1 LLAYSGKRLLQA
13 LVSVAVASV
22 IIFLIAEALPGD
34 VAQMILGQ
42 YATEESLAALRENLG
57 LNQPLHV
64 RYFDWLSGVFRGD
77 LGTSLSKTGVKVGPL
92 LLRRARNSLILAAG
106 AMIVIVPVSFLLGI
120 IAGLRPGS
128 WFDRLISITTLGLIS
143 FPSFIT
149 GLVLILIFSVQL
161 GWLPASSSLDLSQS
175 FLSQLQKLILPV
187 LALSGVM
194 LGYITRHIRASMVK
208 VLRSDYTRAATLKG
222 VGRRAVIT
230 KHVLR
235 NALLPAVTVIA
246 INLGWLLGGAVVVEA
261 TFGFPGVARLIL
273 NAIQHRDIPVMEAGL
288 LFVVTAY
295 VTVNFGT
302 DILYT
307 LLDPRIRYSR
317 GES

>member
-1 LLAYSGKRLLQA
+1 MLTYSGKRLLQA
-13 LVSVAVASV
+13 IVSIAVASI
-22 IIFLIAEALPGD
+22 IIFLVAEALPGD

-42 YATEESLAALRENLG
+42 YATEESLQALRENLK
-57 LNQPLHV
+57 LNEPLHV
-64 RYFDWLSGVFRGD
+64 RYLDWLSGVFRGD
-77 LGTSLSKTGVKVGPL
+77 LGTSLSKTGVEVGPL
-92 LLRRARNSLILAAG
+92 LLRRARNSLILAVG
-106 AMIVIVPVSFLLGI
+106 AMIFIIPISFFLGI

-161 GWLPASSSLDLSQS
+161 GWLPASSSIDVSQGW
-175 FLSQLQKLILPV
+175 LKQIPKLILPI

-222 VGRRAVIT
+222 LGRQTVIT

-261 TFGFPGVARLIL
+261 TFGYPGVARLVL
-273 NAIQHRDIPVMEAGL
+273 NAIKHRDIPVMEAGL

-295 VTVNFGT
+295 IVVNFGT
-302 DILYT
+302 DLIYT
-307 LLDPRIRYSR
+307 LLDPRIRYDR

>member
-1 LLAYSGKRLLQA
+1 MISFTLNRFVQA
-13 LVSVAVASV
+13 LTSILIASV
-22 IIFLIAEALPGD
+22 LIFLIAEALPGD

-42 YATEESLAALRENLG
+42 YATEDSLASLRDKLG
-57 LNQPLHV
+57 LNKPLHV

-92 LLRRARNSLILAAG
+92 LLRRARNSLVLAAG
-106 AMIVIVPVSFLLGI
+106 AMIFIIPVSFLLGI
-120 IAGLRPGS
+120 AAGLKPGS
-128 WFDRLISITTLGLIS
+128 WLDRFISVTTLGLIS

-149 GLVLILIFSVQL
+149 GLVLILIFSVQF
-161 GWLPASSSLDLSQS
+161 GWLPASSSLELSKGIFQ
-175 FLSQLQKLILPV
+175 QLPKLILPT

-222 VGRRAVIT
+222 LGRRKVIT

-235 NALLPAVTVIA
+235 NALLPAITVIA

-261 TFGFPGVARLIL
+261 TFGYPGVARLVL
-273 NAIQHRDIPVMEAGL
+273 NAIKHRDIPVMEAGL
-288 LFVVTAY
+288 LFVVIAY
-295 VTVNFGT
+295 ITVNFGT

-307 LLDPRIRYSR
+307 LLDPRIRYDR
-317 GES
+317 GED

>member
-1 LLAYSGKRLLQA
+1 MLIYSGKRFLQA
-13 LVSVAVASV
+13 LASIFIASI

-57 LNQPLHV
+57 LKKPLHT
-64 RYFDWLSGVFRGD
+64 RYFDWLSGVLRGD
-77 LGTSLSKTGVKVGPL
+77 LGTSLSKSGVPVGPL
-92 LLRRARNSLILAAG
+92 LLRRARNSLILAVG
-106 AMIVIVPVSFLLGI
+106 AMIVIIPISFFLGI

-128 WFDRLISITTLGLIS
+128 WLDRLISVTTLGLIS

-149 GLVLILIFSVQL
+149 GLALILIFSVYL
-161 GWLPASSSLDLSQS
+161 GWLPASSSIDLGDG
-175 FLSQLQKLILPV
+175 LINQLPKLILPI

-208 VLRSDYTRAATLKG
+208 VLRSEYTRAATLKG
-222 VGRRAVIT
+222 VSRRTVIV

-246 INLGWLLGGAVVVEA
+246 INLGWLLGGAVVIEA
-261 TFGFPGVARLIL
+261 TFGYPGVARLVL
-273 NAIQHRDIPVMEAGL
+273 NAIQHRDVPVMEAGL
-288 LFVVTAY
+288 LFVVATY
-295 VTVNFGT
+295 ITVNFGT

-307 LLDPRIRYSR
+307 FLDPRIRYSR

>member
-1 LLAYSGKRLLQA
+1 LLEYSGKRFVQA
-13 LVSVAVASV
+13 LISILVASV

-42 YATEESLAALRENLG
+42 YATEESLATLRENLG
-57 LNQPLHV
+57 LNQPLHF
-64 RYFDWLSGVFRGD
+64 RYFDWLSGVLRGD
-77 LGTSLSKTGVKVGPL
+77 LGTSLSKTGVKVAPL
-92 LLRRARNSLILAAG
+92 LLRRARNSMILAVG
-106 AMIVIVPVSFLLGI
+106 AMLFIIPLSFLLGI
-120 IAGLRPGS
+120 VAGMRPGS
-128 WFDRLISITTLGLIS
+128 WFDRLISVTTLGLIS

-161 GWLPASSSLDLSQS
+161 GWLPASSSVDLSEG
-175 FLSQLQKLILPV
+175 FVNQLPKLILPI

-208 VLRSDYTRAATLKG
+208 VLRSEYTRAATLKG
-222 VGRRAVIT
+222 IGRRSVIT

-261 TFGFPGVARLIL
+261 TFSYPGVARLVL
-273 NAIQHRDIPVMEAGL
+273 NAIKHRDVPVMEAGL
-288 LFVVTAY
+288 LFVVAAY

-302 DILYT
+302 DIIYT

-317 GES
+317 GEG

>member
-1 LLAYSGKRLLQA
+1 MLEYSGKRFVQA
-13 LVSVAVASV
+13 LISILVASV

-42 YATEESLAALRENLG
+42 YATEESLATLRENLG
-57 LNQPLHV
+57 LNQPLHF
-64 RYFDWLSGVFRGD
+64 RYFDWLSGVLRGD
-77 LGTSLSKTGVKVGPL
+77 LGTSLSKTGVKVAPL
-92 LLRRARNSLILAAG
+92 LLRRARNSMILAVG
-106 AMIVIVPVSFLLGI
+106 AMLFIIPLSFLLGI
-120 IAGLRPGS
+120 VAGMRPGS
-128 WFDRLISITTLGLIS
+128 WFDRLISVTTLGLIS

-161 GWLPASSSLDLSQS
+161 GWLPASSSVDLSEG
-175 FLSQLQKLILPV
+175 FVNQLPKLILPI

-208 VLRSDYTRAATLKG
+208 VLRSEYTRAATLKG
-222 VGRRAVIT
+222 IGRRSVIT

-261 TFGFPGVARLIL
+261 TFSYPGVARLVL
-273 NAIQHRDIPVMEAGL
+273 NAIKHRDVPVMEAGL
-288 LFVVTAY
+288 LFVVAAY

-302 DILYT
+302 DIIYT

-317 GES
+317 GEG

>member
-1 LLAYSGKRLLQA
+1 
-13 LVSVAVASV
+13 
-22 IIFLIAEALPGD
+22 ALPGD

-42 YATEESLAALRENLG
+42 YATEESLQALREKLNL
-57 LNQPLHV
+57 NEPLHV

-92 LLRRARNSLILAAG
+92 LLRRAQNSLILAAG
-106 AMIVIVPVSFLLGI
+106 AMIIIIPISFSLGI

-149 GLVLILIFSVQL
+149 GLVLILIFSVYL
-161 GWLPASSSLDLSQS
+161 GWLPASSSIDLSQGW
-175 FLSQLQKLILPV
+175 LKQIPKLVLPI

-208 VLRSDYTRAATLKG
+208 VLRSDYTRSATLKG
-222 VGRRAVIT
+222 LGRRTVIT

-235 NALLPAVTVIA
+235 NALLPAVTVVA

-261 TFGFPGVARLIL
+261 TFGYPGVARLIL
-273 NAIQHRDIPVMEAGL
+273 NAIQQRDIPVMEAGL

-295 VTVNFGT
+295 ITVNFGT
-302 DILYT
+302 DLLYT
-307 LLDPRIRYSR
+307 LLDPRIRYDR

>member
-1 LLAYSGKRLLQA
+1 MLIYSGKRLLQA
-13 LVSVAVASV
+13 LASIFIASI

-57 LNQPLHV
+57 LNRPLHL
-64 RYFDWLSGVFRGD
+64 RYFTWLSGVFRGD
-77 LGTSLSKTGVKVGPL
+77 LGTSLSRQGIEVGPL
-92 LLRRARNSLILAAG
+92 LLRRARNSLILAGG
-106 AMIVIVPVSFLLGI
+106 AMIVIIPISFVLGVV
-120 IAGLRPGS
+120 AGLRPGS
-128 WFDRLISITTLGLIS
+128 WADRLISVTTLGLIS

-149 GLVLILIFSVQL
+149 GLALILVFSVYL
-161 GWLPASSSLDLSQS
+161 GWLPASSSIDLGDG
-175 FLSQLQKLILPV
+175 LINQLPKLILPI

-208 VLRSDYTRAATLKG
+208 TLSAEYTRAATLKG
-222 VGRRAVIT
+222 VSRRTVIV

-246 INLGWLLGGAVVVEA
+246 INLGWLLGGAVVVEE
-261 TFGFPGVARLIL
+261 TFGYPGVARLVL
-273 NAIQHRDIPVMEAGL
+273 NAIQSRDIPVMEAGL
-288 LFVVTAY
+288 LFVVTTY
-295 VTVNFGT
+295 VAVNFGT

>member
-1 LLAYSGKRLLQA
+1 MLIYSGKRLLQA
-13 LVSVAVASV
+13 LASIFIASI

-57 LNQPLHV
+57 LNKPLHL
-64 RYFDWLSGVFRGD
+64 RYFTWLSGVFRGD
-77 LGTSLSKTGVKVGPL
+77 LGTSLSRQGIEVGPL
-92 LLRRARNSLILAAG
+92 LLRRARNSLILAGG
-106 AMIVIVPVSFLLGI
+106 AMIVIIPISFVLGVV
-120 IAGLRPGS
+120 AGLRPGS
-128 WFDRLISITTLGLIS
+128 WADRLISVTTLGLIS

-149 GLVLILIFSVQL
+149 GLALILVFSVYL
-161 GWLPASSSLDLSQS
+161 GWLPASSSIDLGDG
-175 FLSQLQKLILPV
+175 LINQLPKLILPI

-208 VLRSDYTRAATLKG
+208 TLRAEYTRAATLKG
-222 VGRRAVIT
+222 VSRRTVIV

-246 INLGWLLGGAVVVEA
+246 INLGWLLGGAVVVEE
-261 TFGFPGVARLIL
+261 TFGYPGVARLVL
-273 NAIQHRDIPVMEAGL
+273 NAIQSRDIPVMEAGL
-288 LFVVTAY
+288 LFVVTTY
-295 VTVNFGT
+295 VAVNFGT

>member
-1 LLAYSGKRLLQA
+1 MLAYSGKRLLQA

>member
-1 LLAYSGKRLLQA
+1 MISFTLSRFAQA
-13 LVSVAVASV
+13 LTSILIAS
-22 IIFLIAEALPGD
+22 ILIFLIAEALPGD

-42 YATEESLAALRENLG
+42 YATEDSLAALRNKLG
-57 LNQPLHV
+57 LDQPLHI
-64 RYFDWLSGVFRGD
+64 RYFNWLSGVFRGD
-77 LGTSLSKTGVKVGPL
+77 LGTSLSKTGVEVGPL
-92 LLRRARNSLILAAG
+92 LLRRARNSLVLAAG
-106 AMIVIVPVSFLLGI
+106 SMIFIIPVSFLLGI
-120 IAGLRPGS
+120 AAGLKPGS
-128 WFDRLISITTLGLIS
+128 WLDRFISVTTLGLIS

-161 GWLPASSSLDLSQS
+161 GWLPASSSLDLSTGIFQ
-175 FLSQLQKLILPV
+175 QLPKLILPI

-222 VGRRAVIT
+222 LGRPKVIT

-235 NALLPAVTVIA
+235 NALLPAITVIA

-261 TFGFPGVARLIL
+261 TFGYPGVARLVL
-273 NAIQHRDIPVMEAGL
+273 NAIKHRDIPVMEAGL
-288 LFVVTAY
+288 LFVVIAY
-295 VTVNFGT
+295 ITVNFGT

-317 GES
+317 GEE

>member
-1 LLAYSGKRLLQA
+1 MISFTLNRFVQA
-13 LVSVAVASV
+13 LTSILIAS
-22 IIFLIAEALPGD
+22 ILIFLIAEALPGD

-42 YATEESLAALRENLG
+42 YATEDSLAALRNKLG

-64 RYFDWLSGVFRGD
+64 RYFNWLSGVFRGD

-92 LLRRARNSLILAAG
+92 LLRRARNSLVLAAG
-106 AMIVIVPVSFLLGI
+106 SMIFIIPVSFLLGI
-120 IAGLRPGS
+120 AAGLKPGS
-128 WFDRLISITTLGLIS
+128 WLDRLISVTTLGLIS

-161 GWLPASSSLDLSQS
+161 GWLPASSSLELSTGIFQQ
-175 FLSQLQKLILPV
+175 FHKLILPI

-222 VGRRAVIT
+222 LGRRTVIT

-235 NALLPAVTVIA
+235 NALLPAITVIA

-261 TFGFPGVARLIL
+261 TFGYPGVARLVL
-273 NAIQHRDIPVMEAGL
+273 NAIKHRDIPVMEAGL
-288 LFVVTAY
+288 LFVVIAY
-295 VTVNFGT
+295 ITVNFGT

-317 GES
+317 GEE

>member
-1 LLAYSGKRLLQA
+1 MLEYSGKRFVQA
-13 LVSVAVASV
+13 LVSILIASV

-42 YATEESLAALRENLG
+42 YATEESLATLRENLG

-64 RYFDWLSGVFRGD
+64 RYFDWLSGVLRGD

-92 LLRRARNSLILAAG
+92 LLRRARNSMILAVG
-106 AMIVIVPVSFLLGI
+106 AMLFIIPLSFLLGI
-120 IAGLRPGS
+120 VAGMQPGS
-128 WFDRLISITTLGLIS
+128 WFDRIISVTTLGLIS

-161 GWLPASSSLDLSQS
+161 GWLPASSSVDLSEG
-175 FLSQLQKLILPV
+175 FVHQLPKLILPI

-222 VGRRAVIT
+222 IGRRSVIT

-261 TFGFPGVARLIL
+261 TFSYPGVARLVL
-273 NAIQHRDIPVMEAGL
+273 NAIKHRDVPVMEAGL
-288 LFVVTAY
+288 LFVVAAY

-317 GES
+317 GEG

>member
-1 LLAYSGKRLLQA
+1 MLTYSGKRLLQA
-13 LVSVAVASV
+13 LVSIVVASI
-22 IIFLIAEALPGD
+22 IIFLVAEALPGD

-42 YATEESLAALRENLG
+42 YATEDSLQALREKLNL
-57 LNQPLHV
+57 NEPLHV

-92 LLRRARNSLILAAG
+92 LLRRAQNSLILAAG
-106 AMIVIVPVSFLLGI
+106 AMIIIIPISFSLGI

-149 GLVLILIFSVQL
+149 GLVLILIFSVYL
-161 GWLPASSSLDLSQS
+161 GWLPASSSIDLSQGW
-175 FLSQLQKLILPV
+175 LKQIPKLVLPI

-208 VLRSDYTRAATLKG
+208 VLRSDYTRSATLKG
-222 VGRRAVIT
+222 LGRRTVIT

-235 NALLPAVTVIA
+235 NALLPAVTVVA

-261 TFGFPGVARLIL
+261 TFGYPGVARLIL
-273 NAIQHRDIPVMEAGL
+273 NAIQQRDIPVMEAGL

-295 VTVNFGT
+295 ITVNFGT
-302 DILYT
+302 DLLYT
-307 LLDPRIRYSR
+307 LLDPRIRYDR

>member
-1 LLAYSGKRLLQA
+1 VLAYSGKRLLQA
-13 LVSVAVASV
+13 IVSIAVASI
-22 IIFLIAEALPGD
+22 IIFLVAEALPGD

-42 YATEESLAALRENLG
+42 YATEESLQALRENLS
-57 LNQPLHV
+57 LNDPLHV

-77 LGTSLSKTGVKVGPL
+77 LGTSLSKTGIKVGPL

-106 AMIVIVPVSFLLGI
+106 AMIFIIPISFFLGI

-128 WFDRLISITTLGLIS
+128 WFDRLISVTTLGLIS

-161 GWLPASSSLDLSQS
+161 GWLPASSSIDVSQGW
-175 FLSQLQKLILPV
+175 LNQIPKLILPI

-222 VGRRAVIT
+222 LGRRTVIT

-261 TFGFPGVARLIL
+261 TFGYPGVARLVL
-273 NAIQHRDIPVMEAGL
+273 NAIKHRDIPVMEAGL

-295 VTVNFGT
+295 IVVNFGT
-302 DILYT
+302 DLLYT
-307 LLDPRIRYSR
+307 LLDPRIRYDR

>member
-1 LLAYSGKRLLQA
+1 MLAYSGKRLLQA
-13 LVSVAVASV
+13 VVSIAVASI

-42 YATEESLAALRENLG
+42 YATEESLQALRENLK
-57 LNQPLHV
+57 LNDPLHV

-77 LGTSLSKTGVKVGPL
+77 LGTSLSKTGVEVGPL

-106 AMIVIVPVSFLLGI
+106 AMIFIIPISFFLGI

-161 GWLPASSSLDLSQS
+161 GWLPASSSIDVSQGW
-175 FLSQLQKLILPV
+175 LNQIPKLVLPI

-222 VGRRAVIT
+222 LGRQTVIT

-261 TFGFPGVARLIL
+261 TFGYPGVARLVL
-273 NAIQHRDIPVMEAGL
+273 NAIKHRDIPVMEAGL

-295 VTVNFGT
+295 IVVNFGT
-302 DILYT
+302 DLIYT
-307 LLDPRIRYSR
+307 LLDPRIRYER

>member
-1 LLAYSGKRLLQA
+1 MISFTLSRFVQA
-13 LVSVAVASV
+13 LTSILIAS
-22 IIFLIAEALPGD
+22 ILIFLIAEALPGD

-42 YATEESLAALRENLG
+42 FATEDSLAALRNKLE
-57 LNQPLHV
+57 LNKPLHT
-64 RYFDWLSGVFRGD
+64 RYINWLSGVFRGD
-77 LGTSLSKTGVKVGPL
+77 LGTSLSKTGVEVGPL
-92 LLRRARNSLILAAG
+92 LLRRARNSLVLAAG
-106 AMIVIVPVSFLLGI
+106 SMIFIIPVSFLLGI
-120 IAGLRPGS
+120 AAGLKPGS
-128 WFDRLISITTLGLIS
+128 WLDRLISITTLGLIS

-161 GWLPASSSLDLSQS
+161 GWLPASSSLDLSVGIFQ
-175 FLSQLQKLILPV
+175 QLPKLILPI

-222 VGRRAVIT
+222 LGRRTVIT

-235 NALLPAVTVIA
+235 NALLPAITVIA

-261 TFGFPGVARLIL
+261 TFGYPGVARLVL
-273 NAIQHRDIPVMEAGL
+273 NAIKHRDIPVMEAGL
-288 LFVVTAY
+288 LFVVIAY
-295 VTVNFGT
+295 ITVNFGT
-302 DILYT
+302 DVLYT

-317 GES
+317 GEE